1 MSNKTLPRVSVGLLS
16 VFLYFERTVGDA
28 GPYKSKFVWCGSS
41 VGADPYRRMVYVSDG
56 IDLADLF
63 TKSKIHDIIL

>member
-1 MSNKTLPRVSVGLLS
+1 MLS
-16 VFLYFERTVGDA
+16 VFLYLEWTVWDA
-28 GPYKSKFVWCGSS
+28 GPYKRKYAWRGSS